1 MAKVALPKGA
11 KAPSRGK
18 CPASHPVKGNM
29 DSMLFHSPESPNF
42 DATVAE
48 VCFETE
54 ADAKAAGFKKP
65 KAVAGSAVKNVA
77 GKAGAVVKGAAKA
90 VAKAVEKPAAK
101 AASKPTAK
109 ATEKAPAKSAV
120 KPAAKI
126 AEKATAKPAAKA
138 PAKGA
143 EKAPAKSAAKAA
155 EKAPAKSA
163 AKPAEKAPARSAA
176 KPAEKAPAKSAAKPA
191 EKAPAKTAAKPAE
204 KAPAKPAAKPAEKAA
219 AVTTPAAGITPAAPA
234 EVAPPKKRKV
244 KNPAPKPIAEIVL
257 PKILVATPPRT
268 PQEQSPVPM
277 TTRSGKPLPKHS
289 VAPRQGAAGEFTCP
303 GTHPI
308 KGNESSRLYHLPS
321 SPSYNLTVAEFCF
334 RSEEEAQD
342 AGFTPA
348 PR

>member
-11 KAPSRGK
+11 KTPSRGK

-29 DSMLFHSPESPNF
+29 DSMLFHSPESPHF

-48 VCFETE
+48 ICFETE

-65 KAVAGSAVKNVA
+65 KAVAGNAVKQVA
-77 GKAGAVVKGAAKA
+77 GKAGAVVKSAAKA

-109 ATEKAPAKSAV
+109 ATEKAPAKGAA
-120 KPAAKI
+120 KPASKT
-126 AEKATAKPAAKA
+126 AEKATAKAPAKAAAKPAGKVPAKTASKPAGKA
-138 PAKGA
+138 PAKVTTKPA
-143 EKAPAKSAAKAA
+143 EKAPAKSAS
-155 EKAPAKSA
+155 KS
-163 AKPAEKAPARSAA
+163 
-176 KPAEKAPAKSAAKPA
+176 AEKAPAKSAAKPA
-191 EKAPAKTAAKPAE
+191 EKAPAKT
-204 KAPAKPAAKPAEKAA
+204 AAKPAEKAA